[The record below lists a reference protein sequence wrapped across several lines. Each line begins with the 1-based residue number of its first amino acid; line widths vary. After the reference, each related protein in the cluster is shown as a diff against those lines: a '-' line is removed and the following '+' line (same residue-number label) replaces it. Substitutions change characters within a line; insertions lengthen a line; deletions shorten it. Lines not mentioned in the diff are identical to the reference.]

1 MKHKTNGASNAQVDK
16 VPPPAGRADD
26 AAKLRSNRIA
36 SAESEPTAPDR
47 SIELHRAQT
56 AAAAAQSEKA
66 SSVVKAAK
74 ADRASSAAQTAK
86 ADRASS
92 TAQAAN
98 AEKAS
103 SVVKAAKADRASSA
117 AQAAKADRASS
128 ADKSAKVPNTAVKPE
143 AADSMPAQ
151 SEARS
156 ADDLPRQSQSEVCPA
171 LVPHG
176 PMGRLRA
183 RYRLRLD
190 FSGMSLRNFSARR
203 SYERM
208 KLSLC
213 AGWYTPGERSSQDR
227 ARLLVLNYTANII
240 ANLIGGSFFTGLLL
254 LMDADDGFI
263 GTMSMIGVAANM
275 VQMFAPLL
283 LERFSRRK
291 PLLMAMRATTMVI
304 NILVIGLIPLAP
316 VAQQSK
322 LTLVGICVAIVN
334 FVGAIAS
341 PGITVW
347 HLQSIPPKVR
357 AGFFSL
363 VTMTVGSVVAIF
375 NLAGSALVDVFT
387 AYGNEYGGLMALRII
402 SLGLYV
408 VDFILYG
415 RIREY
420 PYENVGERFSVR
432 DLVTLPLKNKLYLRT
447 IAIVFLWNVTANIP
461 GSYYTVYLLKNLN
474 VSYTYIM
481 VVNMLN
487 VPIVLLL
494 TRVWS
499 RISSGRSPFRILSMG
514 MSMYLLHY
522 IGLAFVTER
531 ALFIYPL
538 TLIWA
543 FIMAIGINLPFASIP
558 YVNIPHEHQT
568 VFIGF
573 YSTVANFAAL
583 IGVTIGKYFIEATE
597 EVSINVLGLEMVN
610 KQYLLLLTSGLMAI
624 AVVLVHRIDR
634 TTPYSDE

>member
-66 SSVVKAAK
+66 SSAVKAAK

-86 ADRASS
+86 ADRALSA
-92 TAQAAN
+92 AQAAKADMALSAAQTAN

-103 SVVKAAKADRASSA
+103 SVVKAAKAERASSA
-117 AQAAKADRASS
+117 T
-128 ADKSAKVPNTAVKPE
+128 KSAKVPNTAVKPK

-291 PLLMAMRATTMVI
+291 PLLMAMCATTMVI

-514 MSMYLLHY
+514 MSMYLMHY

>member
-56 AAAAAQSEKA
+56 AVAAAQSEKA
-66 SSVVKAAK
+66 SSAVKTAKADRASSTAQTAK

-86 ADRASS
+86 ADRALSA
-92 TAQAAN
+92 AQAAKADMALSAAQTAN

-103 SVVKAAKADRASSA
+103 SVVKAAKAERASSA
-117 AQAAKADRASS
+117 T
-128 ADKSAKVPNTAVKPE
+128 KSANAPNTAVKPK

-171 LVPHG
+171 RVPHG

-402 SLGLYV
+402 SLGLYA

-514 MSMYLLHY
+514 MSMYLMHY

-610 KQYLLLLTSGLMAI
+610 K
-624 AVVLVHRIDR
+624 
-634 TTPYSDE
+634 

>member
-1 MKHKTNGASNAQVDK
+1 M
-16 VPPPAGRADD
+16 
-26 AAKLRSNRIA
+26 
-36 SAESEPTAPDR
+36 
-47 SIELHRAQT
+47 
-56 AAAAAQSEKA
+56 
-66 SSVVKAAK
+66 
-74 ADRASSAAQTAK
+74 
-86 ADRASS
+86 
-92 TAQAAN
+92 
-98 AEKAS
+98 
-103 SVVKAAKADRASSA
+103 
-117 AQAAKADRASS
+117 
-128 ADKSAKVPNTAVKPE
+128 
-143 AADSMPAQ
+143 
-151 SEARS
+151 
-156 ADDLPRQSQSEVCPA
+156 
-171 LVPHG
+171 
-176 PMGRLRA
+176 
-183 RYRLRLD
+183 D

-291 PLLMAMRATTMVI
+291 PLLMAMCATTMVI

-514 MSMYLLHY
+514 MSMYLMHY